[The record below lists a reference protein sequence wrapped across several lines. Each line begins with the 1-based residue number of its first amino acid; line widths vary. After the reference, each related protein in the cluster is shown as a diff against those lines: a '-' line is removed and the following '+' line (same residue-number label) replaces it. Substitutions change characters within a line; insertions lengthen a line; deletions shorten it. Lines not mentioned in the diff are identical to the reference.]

1 MVDALDDRDR
11 KISDSTAHGHMAHA
25 KMPIPRKERRE
36 SEKATAQRD
45 PPVAALYTA
54 KRSDTLRGHP
64 QTGRTRVDANAAS

>member
-1 MVDALDDRDR
+1 MVDALDDRER
-11 KISDSTAHGHMAHA
+11 KISDSTVHVHMAHA

-36 SEKATAQRD
+36 SEKAMVQRD
-45 PPVAALYTA
+45 PPVAAHTA